1 MTIAKKTLR
10 IALAQLN
17 FRLGD
22 FDRNFAKIE
31 ASVARAR
38 AEGADL
44 VVFSECA
51 LSGYLPGDMIARP
64 EFLARQFAV
73 LNQVAA
79 LSDDALGIV
88 VGFVALNPAS
98 YGKRLQNAAAL
109 CHGGALVGT
118 VAKQLLPTYD
128 VFEEARYFEPAS
140 AAQLL
145 DFKGVKLGLSI
156 CEDAWNPQG
165 FWETSGYANDPIDA
179 LAKADAE
186 IFINIAASPFE
197 LGKPARRRELLGE
210 HARQHGRALV
220 FVNQVGGNDELIF
233 DGRSMILDAQGA
245 TRLELADFEE
255 DFATHDF

>member
-1 MTIAKKTLR
+1 GRPAISSALASGGAGMRRTPNKKNQAMIIANKTLR

-22 FDRNFAKIE
+22 FDRTVAQIE

-118 VAKQLLPTYD
+118 VA
-128 VFEEARYFEPAS
+128 
-140 AAQLL
+140 
-145 DFKGVKLGLSI
+145 
-156 CEDAWNPQG
+156 
-165 FWETSGYANDPIDA
+165 
-179 LAKADAE
+179 
-186 IFINIAASPFE
+186 
-197 LGKPARRRELLGE
+197 
-210 HARQHGRALV
+210 
-220 FVNQVGGNDELIF
+220 
-233 DGRSMILDAQGA
+233 
-245 TRLELADFEE
+245 
-255 DFATHDF
+255 